1 MHGQNLQKKVET
13 YFPFKMPQPTIA
25 KNFVQSQIQN
35 YEEKRN
41 KAFTTI
47 PAPTQEY
54 VWLGGLPI
62 ILKSQNQ
69 AQLSW
74 NYQGEQLYAD
84 IQKSQAPKI
93 KELLTQISPEFYAK
107 ANPTFTAE
115 NLISTLGKEL
125 FFQLRGNGLCQLI

>member
-1 MHGQNLQKKVET
+1 
-13 YFPFKMPQPTIA
+13 MPQPTIA

-47 PAPTQEY
+47 PAQTQEY